1 MLSPGAIAGIVIG
14 SIIGLILLSLPLCCI
29 CYRRRLRHSHAVG
42 AALPR
47 PTLAQSQAEL
57 EEWASQP
64 YPAPQQP
71 WGSQQQ
77 SGGSYDS
84 SAEPVNFGS
93 MQVKGIADVREGR
106 ERDGV
111 RY

>member
-42 AALPR
+42 AAPPW
-47 PTLAQSQAEL
+47 PTLAQPQTEL

-64 YPAPQQP
+64 YPAPQQ
-71 WGSQQQ
+71 Q
-77 SGGSYDS
+77 SGGSYDPS
-84 SAEPVNFGS
+84 VEPVNFGS